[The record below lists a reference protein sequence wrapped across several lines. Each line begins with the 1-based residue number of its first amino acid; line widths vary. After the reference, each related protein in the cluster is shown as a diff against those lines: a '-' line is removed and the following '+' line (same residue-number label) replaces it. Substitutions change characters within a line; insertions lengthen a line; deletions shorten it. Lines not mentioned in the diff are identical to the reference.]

1 MGQSLACRLWRD
13 GLFAATQA
21 ICPRKPPHPCPLLH
35 KCVEEREKKPADE
48 GTWRMP
54 FALTARGLPVFD
66 DLRRWNGA
74 EWKGGPRRSRLD
86 ALLR

>member
-1 MGQSLACRLWRD
+1 
-13 GLFAATQA
+13 
-21 ICPRKPPHPCPLLH
+21 
-35 KCVEEREKKPADE
+35 VEEREKKPADE